1 MNNNEKYFYGKYAE
15 QRREILENHAPVL
28 YKSMIENGTLEH
40 HLMSVQDSAAEYV
53 DSCVARFQNSD
64 EYLKAEKENPAEAMR
79 LLNMTTLEAEDAAY
93 RIWVSTIP
101 ESGDEDEEENDDE

>member
-1 MNNNEKYFYGKYAE
+1 MNNNEKNFYGKYAE

-53 DSCVARFQNSD
+53 DNRVARFQNSD

-101 ESGDEDEEENDDE
+101 ESDDEDEEENDDE